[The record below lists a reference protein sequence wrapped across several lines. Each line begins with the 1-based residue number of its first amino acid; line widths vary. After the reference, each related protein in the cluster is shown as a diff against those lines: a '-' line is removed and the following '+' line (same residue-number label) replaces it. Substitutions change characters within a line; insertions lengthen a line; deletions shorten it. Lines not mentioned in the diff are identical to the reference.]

1 MEEKSHH
8 ITDMQPLDI
17 ENNENDR
24 PRNVE
29 TLLIMTDDQSD
40 NETDSD
46 MLTSTIKV
54 SLQMNTFPLNSSHP
68 SHHIMS
74 AAC

>member
-1 MEEKSHH
+1 
-8 ITDMQPLDI
+8 MQPLDN
-17 ENNENDR
+17 ENNEIDR

-54 SLQMNTFPLNSSHP
+54 SLQMGTFPVNSSHP
-68 SHHIMS
+68 SQNCLAITR
-74 AAC
+74 

>member
-1 MEEKSHH
+1 
-8 ITDMQPLDI
+8 MQQLNI

-54 SLQMNTFPLNSSHP
+54 SLQMDTVP
-68 SHHIMS
+68 
-74 AAC
+74 